1 MYVPNPF
8 GKTRTGVNP
17 NGRTFFRAPSVVAAV
32 SEDWKRLAGEAA
44 LAHVKDGMT
53 VGLGTGSTAAHAI
66 HALAAAVRDHG
77 WRVRGVATSVAT
89 EQLAASL
96 GIPLV
101 TLEEAEAVDV
111 AIDGAD
117 EVDPKRNLIKGA
129 GGALFREKVVARAAA
144 KLVIVVDVSKL
155 VDVLGIK
162 APVPVEVH
170 PFGWRGTKRL
180 LEGLWCTAILRAPD
194 GVPYRTDNGNLV
206 LDCRFGPIP
215 KPEKLEREIN
225 NVPGVLENGLFVG
238 LADVVLV
245 GGGGGLRTLTV

>member
-1 MYVPNPF
+1 M
-8 GKTRTGVNP
+8 
-17 NGRTFFRAPSVVAAV
+17 
-32 SEDWKRLAGEAA
+32 AGEAA
-44 LAHVKDGMT
+44 IAYVQDGMT

-66 HALAAAVRDHG
+66 RAVAAAMRDRG

-101 TLEEAEAVDV
+101 TLEEVDAVDV

-117 EVDPKRNLIKGA
+117 EVDRKRNLIKGA

-144 KLVIVVDVSKL
+144 KVVIVVDESKL
-155 VDVLGIK
+155 VDVLGTK
-162 APVPVEVH
+162 ALVPVEVH
-170 PFGWRGTKRL
+170 SFGWRVTKRL
-180 LEGLWCTAILRAPD
+180 VEGLWCTATLRAP
-194 GVPYRTDNGNLV
+194 GGTPYRTDNGNLI

-238 LADVVLV
+238 LAPVVLAAGPEGV
-245 GGGGGLRTLTV
+245 RTLGG